1 MDGLGGY
8 DWVAWFGLAVVLGI
22 VEVTSLDL
30 VFAMLAA
37 GAIAAAGTALVTDS
51 LLIQALVAIAVSVAG
66 LAVVRPVALRHL
78 RTPLAIRTGTAAL
91 VGERGLVLEPVSR
104 DNGRVKIK
112 GEVWSARTYDPHA
125 AVIEAGRNVEIVQID
140 GATVVVYESET

>member
-1 MDGLGGY
+1 VDGLGGY

-22 VEVTSLDL
+22 IEVTSLDL

-37 GAIAAAGTALVTDS
+37 GAVAAAGTALVTDS